1 MNSETV
7 GDDWIGQLYDDEL
20 ALHVVRVRDGI
31 GMRDTR
37 GLRVLPGSAYVVR
50 NYTHEVLLNTHL
62 ITITCRNH
70 IWE

>member
-31 GMRDTR
+31 GMRED
-37 GLRVLPGSAYVVR
+37 
-50 NYTHEVLLNTHL
+50 
-62 ITITCRNH
+62 
-70 IWE
+70 